1 MATEQ
6 EKRDQELLAPFFSKY
21 GVGPDQ
27 TEEAVAAER
36 EGYRKFGRGI
46 ARGLP
51 LMAGLPADLGQ
62 AVMKM
67 KFPEQFKEVDF
78 FSAPFGGEDIARR
91 MGLEREGG
99 GLETLG
105 EIVSGMYNPELAAK
119 GVLGLATSRGAPFI
133 ERQIDKLI
141 RSGKMKGARAPED
154 RQSLMDVMKD
164 FEQEKVWAE
173 RSMKDVGTPWQVG
186 TKEQLKDYMD
196 VADDYINNS
205 RNTLYGN
212 LDEVEGVLYNM
223 RKVTDELEEFGMIP
237 LKGAPGKRDPQILEE
252 GKIYFHNKA
261 HSRGDFD
268 NIDGFT
274 SNPDLGMEI
283 VLGGKDGMADA
294 VINMNMYPDIKNQ
307 FGVGSLRSH
316 TARGGQKLLNKIK
329 GPVLDKLGIE
339 IHMSPSYTPSWKT
352 RKIGLL
358 DNHFTQLDK
367 KAGNTNF
374 ADAYK
379 KQISDYAKSLK
390 KTETGSQEKLVKWY
404 KRNGFEHVS
413 GDRGSMVRRPQPYD
427 ETKQIVK
434 KGVGGLISTHN
445 TRLRR
450 P

>member
-1 MATEQ
+1 MATAQ

-27 TEEAVAAER
+27 TKEAVAEER

-51 LMAGLPADLGQ
+51 LLAGLPADLGQ
-62 AVMKM
+62 AIMKM
-67 KFPEQFKEVDF
+67 KFPEQLKEVDF
-78 FSAPFGGEDIARR
+78 FSAPFGGEDLARR

-99 GLETLG
+99 GLEIFG
-105 EIVSGMYNPELAAK
+105 EIVSGLYNPELAAK
-119 GVLGLATSRGAPFI
+119 GVLGLATSRAPFI
-133 ERQIDKLI
+133 EKQIDKLI

-154 RQSLMDVMKD
+154 RQSLADVMKD
-164 FEQEKVWAE
+164 FQQEKVWAE

-237 LKGAPGKRDPQILEE
+237 LKGTPGKRDPQILEE
-252 GKIYFHNKA
+252 GKIYFHNRA

-274 SNPDLGMEI
+274 QNPDLGMEI

-294 VINMNMYPDIKNQ
+294 VINMDMYPDIKNQ

-329 GPVLDKLGIE
+329 GPVLDRLGIE
-339 IHMSPSYTPSWKT
+339 VHMSPSYIPSWKT

-367 KAGNTNF
+367 QAGNTNF

-379 KQISDYAKSLK
+379 KQISEYGKSLK
-390 KTETGSQEKLVKWY
+390 KTETGSQEKLVNWY
-404 KRNGFEHVS
+404 KRNGFEHAS
-413 GDRGSMVRRPQPYD
+413 GDRGSMVRRPQAYAEP
-427 ETKQIVK
+427 KQIPK
-434 KGVGGLISTHN
+434 KGIGGLIDKTPL
-445 TRLRR
+445 LR
-450 P
+450 

>member
-119 GVLGLATSRGAPFI
+119 GVLGLATSRAPFI
-133 ERQIDKLI
+133 EKQIDKLI

-164 FEQEKVWAE
+164 FEQERVWAE

-223 RKVTDELEEFGMIP
+223 RKVVDELEEFGMVP

-261 HSRGDFD
+261 HSAGKFD

-283 VLGGKDGMADA
+283 ILGGKDGMADA
-294 VINMNMYPDIKNQ
+294 VINMKMYPDIKNQ

-316 TARGGQKLLNKIK
+316 TPVGAQKLLNKIK
-329 GPVLDKLGIE
+329 DPVLDRLGIE
-339 IHMSPSYTPSWKT
+339 VHMTPVYFPSWKT
-352 RKIGLL
+352 ERMTLL
-358 DNHFTQLDK
+358 KDHFRQLDR

-374 ADAYK
+374 TDAYK
-379 KQISDYAKSLK
+379 KQRKKSEKFTK
-390 KTETGSQEKLVKWY
+390 KFEKGSQERLEKWY
-404 KRNGFEHVS
+404 KANGFEHVS

-434 KGVGGLISTHN
+434 KGVGGLIATNN

>member
-164 FEQEKVWAE
+164 FEQERVWAE

-196 VADDYINNS
+196 VADDYINKS
-205 RNTLYGN
+205 R
-212 LDEVEGVLYNM
+212 
-223 RKVTDELEEFGMIP
+223 KS
-237 LKGAPGKRDPQILEE
+237 
-252 GKIYFHNKA
+252 
-261 HSRGDFD
+261 SR
-268 NIDGFT
+268 
-274 SNPDLGMEI
+274 
-283 VLGGKDGMADA
+283 
-294 VINMNMYPDIKNQ
+294 
-307 FGVGSLRSH
+307 
-316 TARGGQKLLNKIK
+316 
-329 GPVLDKLGIE
+329 
-339 IHMSPSYTPSWKT
+339 
-352 RKIGLL
+352 
-358 DNHFTQLDK
+358 
-367 KAGNTNF
+367 
-374 ADAYK
+374 
-379 KQISDYAKSLK
+379 
-390 KTETGSQEKLVKWY
+390 
-404 KRNGFEHVS
+404 
-413 GDRGSMVRRPQPYD
+413 
-427 ETKQIVK
+427 
-434 KGVGGLISTHN
+434 
-445 TRLRR
+445 RLRW
-450 P
+450 